1 MKMYS
6 KTFLNLLVFKNVRNY
21 NKLTNSN
28 NYRLFN
34 LNKSFSLL
42 YNRNFNTSSSVNSLT
57 EPVKQSDGKYNE
69 ILLNIECKI

>member
-1 MKMYS
+1 MYS

>member
-1 MKMYS
+1 MNMYS

>member
-1 MKMYS
+1 MYS

-57 EPVKQSDGKYNE
+57 EPVKQSDGKYYE